1 MDDVLVASEKDA
13 MAIITE
19 LKKALRSMSF
29 EVSDKKI
36 SDIDREAETDFLGL
50 TIVNH
55 DQAKFYTISEKKDA
69 KWKEVL
75 KKVYDST
82 DITYQTLLSCI
93 GSIPK
98 YNVYS
103 PWLSTLSNK
112 IQSVAS
118 REKSQ
123 VQADWSDVVSPPLR
137 NLIRRWIVFA
147 IDNKPLKV
155 PLYIYPDSKLT
166 VFVDA
171 SKWAMGF
178 VVYQRHGDSDVIF
191 GRKDP
196 PWQEG
201 QLRALERARDR
212 LVNPRRWA
220 LLDQREEADK
230 KAILK
235 RRVDKYGAHFATVTK
250 AAAADASAS

>member
-19 LKKALRSMSF
+19 LKRGPPLDELRG
-29 EVSDKKI
+29 
-36 SDIDREAETDFLGL
+36 LGQED
-50 TIVNH
+50 H
-55 DQAKFYTISEKKDA
+55 
-69 KWKEVL
+69 
-75 KKVYDST
+75 
-82 DITYQTLLSCI
+82 
-93 GSIPK
+93 
-98 YNVYS
+98 
-103 PWLSTLSNK
+103 
-112 IQSVAS
+112 
-118 REKSQ
+118 
-123 VQADWSDVVSPPLR
+123 PPLR

-178 VVYQRHGDSDVIF
+178 VVYQRHGDSDVTHRALRTQAALVAETAKNRTELMRGVSQREERLAPLRKARRPTKGIF